1 MITRNTSP
9 LKSAKNPTRT
19 FTCYRCGEKHEAVTD
34 CRHKQSTC
42 HSCGK
47 IGHIA
52 RVCRS
57 KQAQSSDFRP
67 KTRAVRSIEDHEES
81 VSYLISHTSA
91 TLPAGVPPYTVDLN
105 VEGRNICLEI
115 DTGASVTLINRRIL
129 PKSLPLVPAAAT
141 LRSYTGDA
149 IDVMGTCN
157 VEVKYGTKTLNLPA
171 YIVNNESPNLLGR
184 NWLKLMPDLFLSVRR
199 VDSHNS
205 LPVLLQKFSS
215 VFDENELGRLKDFQA
230 TIVME
235 QDAPAK
241 FYIGILYPPKSRG

>member
-1 MITRNTSP
+1 MTSS
-9 LKSAKNPTRT
+9 L
-19 FTCYRCGEKHEAVTD
+19 CLV
-34 CRHKQSTC
+34 
-42 HSCGK
+42 
-47 IGHIA
+47 
-52 RVCRS
+52 
-57 KQAQSSDFRP
+57 
-67 KTRAVRSIEDHEES
+67 VRSLWARIGVDTDMRELRSCLPTFPYEKRLSKIDTLRLAIA
-81 VSYLISHTSA
+81 YLALLKDMLANMDRVRMDPAATSGSGVVLFMSERLKA
-91 TLPAGVPPYTVDLN
+91 PNRQAYSWYTSGVPPYTVDLN
-105 VEGRNICLEI
+105 VEGRNVCLEI

-184 NWLKLMPDLFLSVRR
+184 NWLKLMPDLFLSIRR

-235 QDAPAK
+235 
-241 FYIGILYPPKSRG
+241 